1 MVELLLCTD
10 CLCAVLRGCCELGEG
25 IFRNALALLVEL
37 VLCGSVSRNGGET
50 GGEIG
55 MRIIWGLGLVWGLCG
70 SCLDR
75 TMFDCSPCTYYHT
88 SQHHPKLSY
97 S

>member
-50 GGEIG
+50 GGKIG
-55 MRIIWGLGLVWGLCG
+55 IRMRIIWGLGLVWGLCG
-70 SCLDR
+70 SC
-75 TMFDCSPCTYYHT
+75 
-88 SQHHPKLSY
+88 
-97 S
+97 